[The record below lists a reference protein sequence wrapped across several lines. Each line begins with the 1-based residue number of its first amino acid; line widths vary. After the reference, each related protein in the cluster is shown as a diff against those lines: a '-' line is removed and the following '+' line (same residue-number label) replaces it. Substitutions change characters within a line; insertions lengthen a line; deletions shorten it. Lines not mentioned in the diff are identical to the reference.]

1 LTEPRQG
8 HLGLRSKL
16 APGIEG
22 CLPGPEK
29 TRGLYLALPSTPRAR
44 KGSAMKRWQQVL
56 LDETAAS
63 SVEYGL
69 LLAGIA
75 LVVFAS
81 IMTLGQVVLNRFY
94 AGADKLFQ

>member
-1 LTEPRQG
+1 
-8 HLGLRSKL
+8 
-16 APGIEG
+16 
-22 CLPGPEK
+22 
-29 TRGLYLALPSTPRAR
+29 
-44 KGSAMKRWQQVL
+44 MKRWQQVL